1 LHFVAD
7 QEYRIVRKVLNL
19 AIWKKNI
26 TSRKILEDFESFPH
40 PLQEN
45 TRNTS
50 DKKAL
55 LTFSNDCISTYFA
68 THFIL
73 FIGTTPLF

>member
-1 LHFVAD
+1 LP
-7 QEYRIVRKVLNL
+7 
-19 AIWKKNI
+19 
-26 TSRKILEDFESFPH
+26 LEEKYNFKENSFPH
-40 PLQEN
+40 PPQEN

-68 THFIL
+68 TYYIYDT
-73 FIGTTPLF
+73 I